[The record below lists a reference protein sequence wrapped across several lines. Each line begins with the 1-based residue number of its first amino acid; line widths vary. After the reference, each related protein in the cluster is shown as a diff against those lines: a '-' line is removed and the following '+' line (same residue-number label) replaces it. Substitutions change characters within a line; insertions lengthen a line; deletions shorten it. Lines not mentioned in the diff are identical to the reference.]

1 MPYIILAV
9 LVLLLIPYL
18 IYASIIRKRNQ
29 VNETFA
35 GIDVQLVKRHDL
47 IPNVVASAKKFME
60 HESSLFNEI
69 TELRTKA
76 IGVQHPK
83 DAKGIKAALETETA
97 LSSKLSQLMV
107 NVENYP
113 TLKSDQTMIE
123 VQKALMDV
131 EENISA
137 SRRFYNSAVRNLNDT
152 IQVWPMNIIAQYA
165 HVEPYPFFEAKEG
178 EKAVPNVSK
187 MMA

>member
-1 MPYIILAV
+1 MNYIIAIV
-9 LVLLLIPYL
+9 VLLLVPYL

-47 IPNVVASAKKFME
+47 IPNIVAAAKKFME
-60 HESSLFNEI
+60 HESELFNDI
-69 TELRTKA
+69 TSLRTQA
-76 IGVQHPK
+76 VGTQHAKDPK
-83 DAKGIKAALETETA
+83 GMKAALDAEAA
-97 LSSKLSQLMV
+97 LSGKLSQLMV

-137 SRRFYNSAVRNLNDT
+137 ARRFYNSAVRNLNDT
-152 IQVWPMNIIAQYA
+152 IQVWPMSLIAKYV
-165 HVEPYPFFEAKEG
+165 HVEPYPFFEAKEA
-178 EKAVPNVSK
+178 EKATPNVSK
-187 MMA
+187 LMA